1 MPRASIVVVV
11 VITLLLSACSTQFGY
26 RFADTLIEWKL
37 NDYVSLNSQQEQ
49 SVDQAITTLHQWH
62 ATSELPYYAQQL
74 QTLRDKIASNTL
86 TETDLVATYE
96 QFFIAWQRML
106 NAVEPHA
113 QEMLPQLSD
122 EQIIELIEN
131 LREKQREEEEELLEY
146 SDSERSKRLI
156 RRAEKNTRSWLGQ
169 VTKVQQRLINR
180 WVVERLDT
188 RELWLDYNQRWL
200 NEFEKALQQR
210 QQPEQFNNYLQQ
222 LFYNPEQWRS
232 EELRSRVEHNQ
243 QLTLVLFY
251 QLSETLTDRQR
262 RRIVDKLDGYIEDMN
277 EIAEDFSKR

>member
-86 TETDLVATYE
+86 TESDLVATYE

-222 LFYNPEQWRS
+222 LFYNSEQWRS

-277 EIAEDFSKR
+277 EIAEDFTKR

>member
-62 ATSELPYYAQQL
+62 ATSELPYYAQQV
-74 QTLRDKIASNTL
+74 QTLRDKIANDSL
-86 TETDLVATYE
+86 TEADLVTTYE

-113 QEMLPQLSD
+113 QEVLPQLSD
-122 EQIIELIEN
+122 EQVAELILN
-131 LREKQREEEEELLEY
+131 LREKQREEEEELLED
-146 SDSERSKRLI
+146 SDSERAKRLI
-156 RRAEKNTRSWLGQ
+156 RRAEKNARSWLGQ

-200 NEFEKALQQR
+200 NEFENTLQQR
-210 QQPEQFNNYLQQ
+210 HQSEQFNQDLQQ
-222 LFYNPEQWRS
+222 LFYEPQQWRS
-232 EELRSRVEHNQ
+232 KELRTHIEHNQ
-243 QLTLVLFY
+243 QLTLALFY
-251 QLSETLTDRQR
+251 QLSETLTERQR
-262 RRIVDKLDGYIEDMN
+262 RRVVDKLDGYIEDMN
-277 EIAEDFSKR
+277 EIADDFSSR

>member
-277 EIAEDFSKR
+277 EIAEDFTKR

>member
-62 ATSELPYYAQQL
+62 ATSELPYYAQKL

-169 VTKVQQRLINR
+169 VTKVQQLLINR

>member
-122 EQIIELIEN
+122 EQIAELTEN

-188 RELWLDYNQRWL
+188 RDLWLDYNQRWL

>member
-62 ATSELPYYAQQL
+62 ATSELPYYAQQV
-74 QTLRDKIASNTL
+74 QTLRDKIANDSL
-86 TETDLVATYE
+86 TEADLVTTYE

-113 QEMLPQLSD
+113 QEVLPQLSD
-122 EQIIELIEN
+122 EQVAELILN
-131 LREKQREEEEELLEY
+131 LREKQREEEEELLED
-146 SDSERSKRLI
+146 SDSERAKRLI
-156 RRAEKNTRSWLGQ
+156 RRAEKNARSWLGQ

-200 NEFEKALQQR
+200 NEFENTLQQR
-210 QQPEQFNNYLQQ
+210 HQSEQFNQDLQQ
-222 LFYNPEQWRS
+222 LFYEPQQWRS
-232 EELRSRVEHNQ
+232 EELRTHIEHNQ
-243 QLTLVLFY
+243 QLTLALFY
-251 QLSETLTDRQR
+251 QLSETLTERQR
-262 RRIVDKLDGYIEDMN
+262 RRVVDKLDGYIEDMN
-277 EIAEDFSKR
+277 EIADDFSSR